1 MIEQKSAS
9 LFAPVLLLA
18 LALVVWFAFQASQL
32 YHERSQL
39 AKLRGNQDV
48 TYQNAQKMRNQLDSL
63 AAGTQ
68 KLASAGNKNARCW
81 RRSTPHGW
89 RGRNCRSPSLLIG
102 IVRSGA

>member
-1 MIEQKSAS
+1 MSEQKSAS

-68 KLASAGNKNARCW
+68 KLASAGNKNAQVLVNALQQ
-81 RRSTPHGW
+81 
-89 RGRNCRSPSLLIG
+89 RGITINPE
-102 IVRSGA
+102 APKAP